1 LDLWQ
6 FYQLY
11 GYHHDLYTAGNG
23 NHWYTY
29 KPLGLQTGLCDKCTL
44 GVLLSAVVL
53 TLMAGPFVLFSTFGG
68 LVQPNPVLKG
78 AVELSLLVNRTTWRD
93 GSGEVVEPGSLSTL
107 EQAGANYS
115 RTVSVKPYS
124 VYRDDNLYF
133 TAYTEAKWKASPQ
146 ARMSETNFFTPDL
159 VQGARG
165 SRHSAEKWTISPGLY
180 AALANQVRRA
190 VNSTADLGAP
200 SVSLRMEL
208 ALQRELPAADK
219 DVREVGLRELNFTE
233 YDDCATGY

>member
-1 LDLWQ
+1 
-6 FYQLY
+6 
-11 GYHHDLYTAGNG
+11 
-23 NHWYTY
+23 
-29 KPLGLQTGLCDKCTL
+29 
-44 GVLLSAVVL
+44 
-53 TLMAGPFVLFSTFGG
+53 MAGPFVLFSTFGG

-78 AVELSLLVNRTTWRD
+78 TVELSLLVNRTTWRD
-93 GSGEVVEPGSLSTL
+93 GSGEVVEPGNLMSLSAL

-124 VYRDDNLYF
+124 VYRDENLYF
-133 TAYTEAKWKASPQ
+133 TAYTAGKWNASPQ
-146 ARMSETNFFTPDL
+146 AHMSETNFFTPEL

-180 AALANQVRRA
+180 ETLAEQVRRA
-190 VNSTADLGAP
+190 VNTADPGAP

-219 DVREVGLRELNFTE
+219 DVAKVALRELNFTE
-233 YDDCATGY
+233 YGDCATGY